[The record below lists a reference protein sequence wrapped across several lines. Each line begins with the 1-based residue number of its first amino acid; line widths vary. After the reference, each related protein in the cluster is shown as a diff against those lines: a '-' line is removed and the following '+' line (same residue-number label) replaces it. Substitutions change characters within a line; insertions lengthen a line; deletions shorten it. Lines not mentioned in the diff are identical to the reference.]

1 MYIKFFITYKKFLID
16 DIIFFYVNIKF
27 YKRRLTSQ
35 VKIKKCA
42 KKVALAFREIFF
54 KRSKCL
60 RNGGNSSNLPFQ
72 LVEMRFSWNAHF
84 ATNRAGS
91 AALFFGG
98 GPWRSHGSHVRHWCN
113 TDEPNPKEIWSGRRR
128 VTGWALGWGDLV
140 GSPHPRAHPGVT
152 LGYPRV
158 TQD

>member
-113 TDEPNPKEIWSGRRR
+113 IKGRTHRAR
-128 VTGWALGWGDLV
+128 VGQRKFMRGRNAAAQTQGRHGM
-140 GSPHPRAHPGVT
+140 SPRSAAEGGRKKIPP
-152 LGYPRV
+152 
-158 TQD
+158 